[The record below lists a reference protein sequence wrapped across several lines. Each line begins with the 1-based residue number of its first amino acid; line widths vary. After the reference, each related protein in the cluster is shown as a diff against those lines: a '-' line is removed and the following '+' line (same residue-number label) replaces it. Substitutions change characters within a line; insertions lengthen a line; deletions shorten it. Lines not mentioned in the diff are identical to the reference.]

1 MNTDEIFENRR
12 VVAKKICQSIRKN
25 SGQLVNAKFFLERP
39 YCDDS
44 HSYKFSSANFLRL
57 LAADNDAICKCNPRW
72 ISADEIKNNGW
83 SLRQHAKPELLEV
96 WTKSSDGK
104 QICFLQE
111 FYNAWSILDK
121 DSFTPKNQELK
132 TIIENL
138 QARGLI
144 EKETD
149 IISFQDCIDS
159 IKKFAESNG
168 ADVLT
173 SLLTVQTWV
182 AESKLKTK
190 MSLFLPSYPDS
201 VLTDIEQAPDKLFES
216 MNNARAILK
225 KLCHEEI
232 IPIEEPLT
240 TDDYFRDLKII
251 YHGSEITLQNE
262 DETVYP
268 NESILTGVSAYE
280 FLRLLKAKATEVH
293 FKTWL
298 EFSYKDYSHGK
309 FLLSDKI
316 PKDEAISNFLRTRLD
331 KNRQHL
337 LHNPQDLKQY
347 IPTGK
352 TIRADDLL
360 QQIKLES
367 TLFQSVMDDFEQEE
381 NSYLS
386 NHPELCH
393 LS

>member
-12 VVAKKICQSIRKN
+12 AVAMKFCQSIRN
-25 SGQLVNAKFFLERP
+25 NGGQLVNAKFFLERP
-39 YCDDS
+39 YCADS

-57 LAADNDAICKCNPRW
+57 LAADNDVICKCNPRW
-72 ISADEIKNNGW
+72 FSVDEIKNNGW

-96 WTKSSDGK
+96 WNKSSDGK
-104 QICFLQE
+104 PVCFLQE

-121 DSFTPKNQELK
+121 DSFKLENQELE

-144 EKETD
+144 ENGTD
-149 IISFQDCIDS
+149 IISFHDCIDS
-159 IKKFAESNG
+159 IKKFAESKG
-168 ADVLT
+168 ADELT
-173 SLLTVQTWV
+173 SILTIQSWV

-216 MNNARAILK
+216 MNKARAILK
-225 KLCHEEI
+225 KLLHEKVT
-232 IPIEEPLT
+232 PLAKNLL
-240 TDDYFRDLKII
+240 TDDFFRDLKII

-280 FLRLLKAKATEVH
+280 FLRLLKAKAAEEK

-298 EFSYKDYSHGK
+298 DFSFKDYSHGK

-316 PKDEAISNFLRTRLD
+316 PKDEAISNFLRSRLD

-337 LHNPQDLKQY
+337 IHNPQDLKQY
-347 IPTGK
+347 IPKGK

>member
-1 MNTDEIFENRR
+1 MNTNEIFENRR
-12 VVAKKICQSIRKN
+12 AVAIKICQSIRKN
-25 SGQLVNAKFFLERP
+25 GGQLLNAQFFLERP
-39 YCDDS
+39 YCADS

-57 LAADNDAICKCNPRW
+57 LAADNDAICKFNPRW
-72 ISADEIKNNGW
+72 FSADEIKNNSW
-83 SLRQHAKPELLEV
+83 SIRQHAKPELLEV
-96 WTKSSDGK
+96 WNKSSDGK
-104 QICFLQE
+104 PVCFLQE

-121 DSFTPKNQELK
+121 DSFKPKNQELL

-144 EKETD
+144 ENGTD
-149 IISFQDCIDS
+149 IISFHDCIDS

-168 ADVLT
+168 ADELT
-173 SLLTVQTWV
+173 SILTVQTWV

-190 MSLFLPSYPDS
+190 MSLFLPSYSDS
-201 VLTDIEQAPDKLFES
+201 VLTDIKNAPDKLFES
-216 MNNARAILK
+216 MNTARAILK
-225 KLCHEEI
+225 KFLHEKVT
-232 IPIEEPLT
+232 PLAKNLSA
-240 TDDYFRDLKII
+240 DDFFRDLKII
-251 YHGSEITLQNE
+251 YHSSEISLQNE

-268 NESILTGVSAYE
+268 NESILIGISAYE
-280 FLRLLKAKATEVH
+280 FLRLLKAKAAEVH

-316 PKDEAISNFLRTRLD
+316 PKDESISTFLRKRLD

-360 QQIKLES
+360 QKVKLES
-367 TLFQSVMDDFEQEE
+367 ILFQSVMNDFEQEE

-386 NHPELCH
+386 SH
-393 LS
+393 S

>member
-1 MNTDEIFENRR
+1 MRLISFDSIQ
-12 VVAKKICQSIRKN
+12 KKLDKKN
-25 SGQLVNAKFFLERP
+25 SELLKVRSLRKKLADKEKNICADIEFLQNQKVELI
-39 YCDDS
+39 
-44 HSYKFSSANFLRL
+44 FLKVKR
-57 LAADNDAICKCNPRW
+57 
-72 ISADEIKNNGW
+72 EIKNEKLNISSG
-83 SLRQHAKPELLEV
+83 SILPLLQALRSNQS
-96 WTKSSDGK
+96 SSDNTSSEEKIVTQTNVSLADMSKITETGRN
-104 QICFLQE
+104 IDEHC
-111 FYNAWSILDK
+111 
-121 DSFTPKNQELK
+121 FTPENQELE

-138 QARGLI
+138 QAHGLI
-144 EKETD
+144 EKGTD

-168 ADVLT
+168 VDELT
-173 SLLTVQTWV
+173 SILTVQTWI

-190 MSLFLPSYPDS
+190 MSLFLPTYPDS

-216 MNNARAILK
+216 MNKARAILK

-251 YHGSEITLQNE
+251 YHGSEIILQNE

-280 FLRLLKAKATEVH
+280 FLRLLKAKAAEIH

-298 EFSYKDYSHGK
+298 EFSYKNYSHGK

-316 PKDEAISNFLRTRLD
+316 PKDESISAFLRIRLD
-331 KNRQHL
+331 RNRQHL

-352 TIRADDLL
+352 TIHADDLL

-367 TLFQSVMDDFEQEE
+367 TLFQAVMDDFEQEE

-386 NHPELCH
+386 NRPELCH

>member
-1 MNTDEIFENRR
+1 MQPTLVFRR
-12 VVAKKICQSIRKN
+12 R
-25 SGQLVNAKFFLERP
+25 
-39 YCDDS
+39 
-44 HSYKFSSANFLRL
+44 
-57 LAADNDAICKCNPRW
+57 
-72 ISADEIKNNGW
+72 IKNNGW

-104 QICFLQE
+104 PVCFLQE
-111 FYNAWSILDK
+111 FYNAWNILDK
-121 DSFTPKNQELK
+121 DFFTPENQELEN
-132 TIIENL
+132 IIENL
-138 QARGLI
+138 QAHGLI
-144 EKETD
+144 ENGTD
-149 IISFQDCIDS
+149 IISFHDCIDS
-159 IKKFAESNG
+159 IKKFAESNN

-173 SLLTVQTWV
+173 SILTVQTWI

-201 VLTDIEQAPDKLFES
+201 VLTDIEKVPDKLFES
-216 MNNARAILK
+216 MNTARAILK
-225 KLCHEEI
+225 RFLHEKVT
-232 IPIEEPLT
+232 PLAKNLS
-240 TDDYFRDLKII
+240 TDDYFRDLKIT
-251 YHGSEITLQNE
+251 YHGSEISLQNE

-268 NESILTGVSAYE
+268 NKFILTGVSAYE
-280 FLRLLKAKATEVH
+280 FLRLFKAKAEDAH

-298 EFSYKDYSHGK
+298 ELSYKDYSHGK

-316 PKDEAISNFLRTRLD
+316 PKDEAISNFLRSRLD

-360 QQIKLES
+360 QQVKLES
-367 TLFQSVMDDFEQEE
+367 TLFQAVIDDFEQEE